1 MNDGDILGVGTGD
14 SVDGRELT
22 DTESGDKGGQALGK
36 VSLCNE
42 RGVQRSYP

>member
-42 RGVQRSYP
+42 RGVHRSHP